1 MRFQCPSCKDIITA
15 PDGQYGKKVVC
26 QHCKTPTLTPESAF
40 GSGMAIGDFIIIKQL
55 GSGGAGVVYLAH
67 QISLDRP
74 AALKILRN
82 TTPDA
87 SDDPVQDLIRE
98 ARSAGKLNHPNIVQA
113 YAVGEDSGIFYFAME
128 FIDGETMK
136 SVLKREGTL
145 DARRAASIIKQIADA
160 LQFAWDKQ
168 KLTHRDIKPDNIM
181 LTTSN
186 QAKLADLGLSRRA
199 GEHIE
204 EDDSD
209 EVMGTPQ
216 YISPEQLTGAPVDT
230 RSDIYSLGATFYQFV
245 TGRFP
250 YEGPDVNEIAKQHV
264 IGNLTPP
271 RDVNYNV
278 PEEVNRI
285 IMKMMARYPENRYQS
300 PGELSKDL
308 DAFLNPAVPAQ
319 GGLSQGSRLRSAAL
333 EAASSQQGQQVLGGG
348 LRQGGMRVLDAPSGG
363 ESSLKSALHRP
374 EAPAPGDDDKT
385 HQIHTIGLGVPS
397 SLEDAVSGGHSTAA
411 KKTLKLSAVEA
422 PPPTSK
428 AAAAMPV
435 TQKKSSNAGVWAM
448 LIVLLIVGGGIAL
461 FLLHNGKGGKSGR
474 AGSSGGRAVS
484 VSAPADV
491 PDRPPVSGGSA
502 YSDEQL
508 KAVFHSPVDVSGDFV
523 KQLNAK
529 YVNFVFAICETLK
542 LTDPAAAMDRIK
554 IMREAIAREAMQEIS
569 EKDRKAGGANRL
581 NNMLSHCREVLDLA
595 EAGINIRG
603 AVTSGD
609 QLVGME
615 LGYQNATYVVDSVS
629 NGTVRMHM
637 KIQPEMVAEIML
649 FDPQMSYNQRKM
661 FIEEVGNHL
670 GAKYPYYSY
679 GFCAL
684 AFDDINRLRGAERP
698 VDFDPDEFIRA
709 FFKISLRYYNATVGD
724 LSTAFRNQR
733 TLLEEAKA
741 DPLP

>member
-26 QHCKTPTLTPESAF
+26 QHCKTPTLSPESAF

-82 TTPDA
+82 TKPDA
-87 SDDPVQDLIRE
+87 TDDPVQDLIRE

-113 YAVGEDSGIFYFAME
+113 YAVGEDGGIFYFAME
-128 FIDGETMK
+128 YIDGETMK
-136 SVLKREGTL
+136 SVLKREGTM

-264 IGNLTPP
+264 IGNLTAP
-271 RDVNYNV
+271 REVNYNV
-278 PEEVNRI
+278 PEEINRI

-308 DAFLNPAVPAQ
+308 EAFLNPAPAQ
-319 GGLSQGSRLRSAAL
+319 GGLSAGSKLRNAAL
-333 EAASSQQGQQVLGGG
+333 EAASSQNQLHGGAAPVLGGG
-348 LRQGGMRVLDAPSGG
+348 LRQGGMRVLEAPTTG

-374 EAPAPGDDDKT
+374 PEPSADDDKT
-385 HQIHTIGLGVPS
+385 HQIHTIGLDVPA
-397 SLEDAVSGGHSTAA
+397 SLEDAVAGTQSAAA

-428 AAAAMPV
+428 AAAVMPV
-435 TQKKSSNAGVWAM
+435 AQKKSAGGVWAM
-448 LIVLLIVGGGIAL
+448 LVVLLIVGVGIVF
-461 FLLHNGKGGKSGR
+461 FLLRSGGKSSGR
-474 AGSSGGRAVS
+474 TTSHGAAVTAVTDEPAAKKPDASGGY
-484 VSAPADV
+484 SA
-491 PDRPPVSGGSA
+491 
-502 YSDEQL
+502 EQL
-508 KAVFHSPVDVSGDFV
+508 KSVFYSPAEVSGDFV
-523 KQLNAK
+523 KQLNSK
-529 YVNFVFAICETLK
+529 YVNFVFAVCETLK
-542 LTDPAAAMDRIK
+542 MTDPEAVNDRFRL
-554 IMREAIAREAMQEIS
+554 MREAIANEALQEIS
-569 EKDRKAGGANRL
+569 EKDRKAGGLNRL

-595 EAGINIRG
+595 EGGIMIRS
-603 AVTSGD
+603 AMMSGEK
-609 QLVGME
+609 LTGME
-615 LGYQNATYVVDSVS
+615 MGYQNATYVVDSVN
-629 NGTVRMHM
+629 NGNVRMHM
-637 KIQPEMVAEIML
+637 KLQPDMIVDMML

-661 FIEEVGNHL
+661 FIDEVGNYL
-670 GAKYPYYSY
+670 GVKYPYYSY
-679 GFCAL
+679 GFCAF
-684 AFDDINRLRGAERP
+684 AFDDIGRLRSSDRP
-698 VDFDPDEFIRA
+698 VDFDPDEFVRA
-709 FFKISLRYYNATVGD
+709 FFKISLRYYNATAND
-724 LSTAFRNQR
+724 LAVAFRNQR
-733 TLLEEAKA
+733 SLLEEAKA

>member
-15 PDGQYGKKVVC
+15 PDGQYGKKVIC

-82 TTPDA
+82 TKPDA
-87 SDDPVQDLIRE
+87 TDDPVQDLIRE

-128 FIDGETMK
+128 YIDGETMK

-145 DARRAASIIKQIADA
+145 DAKRAASIIKQIADA

-271 RDVNYNV
+271 REVNYNV
-278 PEEVNRI
+278 PEEINRI
-285 IMKMMARYPENRYQS
+285 IMKMMSRYPENRYQS

-308 DAFLNPAVPAQ
+308 DAFLNPAPAQ
-319 GGLSQGSRLRSAAL
+319 GGLSAGSRLRNAAL
-333 EAASSQQGQQVLGGG
+333 EAASAQSQLHGGAAAPTLGGG
-348 LRQGGMRVLDAPSGG
+348 LRQGGMRVLEAPSSGG
-363 ESSLKSALHRP
+363 SALKAAFHRP
-374 EAPAPGDDDKT
+374 SDSSSEGEKP
-385 HQIHTIGLGVPS
+385 HQLHTIGLDVPA
-397 SLEDAVSGGHSTAA
+397 SLEDAVAGTQPASA
-411 KKTLKLSAVEA
+411 KKTLKLNAVEA

-428 AAAAMPV
+428 ASAVMPV
-435 TQKKSSNAGVWAM
+435 AQKKSSGGVWAM
-448 LIVLLIVGGGIAL
+448 LVVLLIVGLGIVFFLIRNGG
-461 FLLHNGKGGKSGR
+461 NKS
-474 AGSSGGRAVS
+474 SGRAVS
-484 VSAPADV
+484 HTTSVSTSD
-491 PDRPPVSGGSA
+491 GSDGKKSDTA
-502 YSDEQL
+502 GNYSDEQL
-508 KAVFHSPVDVSGDFV
+508 KSVFYTPVEVSGDFV
-523 KQLNAK
+523 KQLNSK
-529 YVNFVFAICETLK
+529 YINFVFAVCETLK
-542 LTDPAAAMDRIK
+542 MTDSEAAADRFRL
-554 IMREAIAREAMQEIS
+554 MREAIAREALQDIS
-569 EKDRKAGGANRL
+569 EKDRKAGGLNRL
-581 NNMLSHCREVLDLA
+581 NNMLSHCREVLELA
-595 EAGINIRG
+595 EGGMKIRN
-603 AVTSGD
+603 AVLSGD

-615 LGYQNATYVVDSVS
+615 LGYQNATYVVDSVN
-629 NGTVRMHM
+629 NGKVRMHM
-637 KIQPEMVAEIML
+637 KLQPDMMVDVVL

-661 FIEEVGNHL
+661 FIEEVGNYL
-670 GAKYPYYSY
+670 GVKYPYYSY

-684 AFDDINRLRGAERP
+684 AFDDIARLRSSDRP
-698 VDFDPDEFIRA
+698 MDFDPDEFVRA
-709 FFKISLRYYNATVGD
+709 FFKISLRYYNATAND
-724 LSTAFRNQR
+724 LAVAFRNQR
-733 TLLEEAKA
+733 SLLEEAKA